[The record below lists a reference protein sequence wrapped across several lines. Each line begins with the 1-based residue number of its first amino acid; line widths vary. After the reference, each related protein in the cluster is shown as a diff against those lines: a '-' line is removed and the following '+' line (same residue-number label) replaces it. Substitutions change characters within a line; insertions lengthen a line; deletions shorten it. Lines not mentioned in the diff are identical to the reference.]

1 MTTTVTEHNRPTH
14 VVWQVI
20 GEEDNTF
27 WNRIGAGWANKDGK
41 GISIV
46 LDAAPLHGRIV
57 IREVSEQDSQNGD
70 GKPAGGKKGG
80 QK

>member
-1 MTTTVTEHNRPTH
+1 MTTETEDKRPTH

-20 GEEDNTF
+20 GEQDNTY
-27 WNRIGAGWANKDGK
+27 WSRIGAAWTNKDGK
-41 GISIV
+41 GMNVI

-57 IREVSEQDSQNGD
+57 IREVSEQDSQNSD
-70 GKPAGGKKGG
+70 GKSAGGKKGG